1 MRLISGKGKRVVNG
15 SNIKDYFHSAIHE
28 NSIEHPL
35 ELLNLAGL
43 YDMKATVNGGG
54 ISGQA
59 GAVRLGVSRCILK
72 IDEKHRKI
80 LRKAG
85 LLTRDA
91 REVERKKYGQA
102 KARKRYQFSK
112 R

>member
-1 MRLISGKGKRVVNG
+1 MTGKGKRTVN
-15 SNIKDYFHSAIHE
+15 NCDIKDYFHSDIHE
-28 NSIEHPL
+28 NSIEHPM
-35 ELLNLAGL
+35 ELLNTSGL
-43 YDMKATVNGGG
+43 YDMKATVKGGG

-59 GAVRLGVSRCILK
+59 GAVRLGVSRCLAA
-72 IDEKHRKI
+72 IDEKNRKI